1 MFSLQKR
8 KLSGNLTALYNKLE
22 GGCGEVEFG
31 LDSSITRDWA
41 RGNGLSL
48 HLRRFWLDMRKH
60 FGSKRVVRC
69 WNWVPWEVA
78 ESSSL
83 EVFKERLDAVLRD
96 IIEWGILEAG
106 GQLDWMILEIFSKLG
121 DSTVLTGHLRCVLT
135 RVEGEDHIH

>member
-1 MFSLQKR
+1 MKLVRGLEHKSPEEWLRELRLFSPQKR

-60 FGSKRVVRC
+60 FGSKRVVRS
-69 WNWVPWEVA
+69 WNWLPWEVA
-78 ESSSL
+78 
-83 EVFKERLDAVLRD
+83 
-96 IIEWGILEAG
+96 
-106 GQLDWMILEIFSKLG
+106 
-121 DSTVLTGHLRCVLT
+121 
-135 RVEGEDHIH
+135 

>member
-22 GGCGEVEFG
+22 GGCSEEEFG

-48 HLRRFWLDMRKH
+48 RLRRFWLDMRKH

-83 EVFKERLDAVLRD
+83 EVFKECVHVVLRD
-96 IIEWGILEAG
+96 
-106 GQLDWMILEIFSKLG
+106 M
-121 DSTVLTGHLRCVLT
+121 V
-135 RVEGEDHIH
+135 